1 MTKTNKVISSI
12 ADGCVA
18 FGSLCA
24 FFGGFHAAMGEMII
38 IFSVILFGN
47 VLMFGTKK
55 WKFNDLKS
63 VLGSIFTLSLGL
75 LALLAVISQ
84 NSLYMCIWIGLAII
98 LIWAMIKN

>member
-1 MTKTNKVISSI
+1 MEKTNKIVSGI

-63 VLGSIFTLSLGL
+63 VLGSIFTLSLGI
-75 LALLAVISQ
+75 LALLTVITQ
-84 NSLYMCIWIGLAII
+84 VFWFMYAWIGLAII

>member
-1 MTKTNKVISSI
+1 MTKTNKIVSGI

-24 FFGGFHAAMGEMII
+24 FFGGFHAAMEEMII